1 MSYFSQPGTNAKG
14 HLRHVCGPDLLE
26 YERWL
31 ESVKSADPR
40 GKWKWTANKLRR
52 AVAMKRRGCTLKEI
66 GESVGLSF
74 YAVSDVLKRLP
85 ESLR

>member
-1 MSYFSQPGTNAKG
+1 
-14 HLRHVCGPDLLE
+14 
-26 YERWL
+26 
-31 ESVKSADPR
+31 
-40 GKWKWTANKLRR
+40 
-52 AVAMKRRGCTLKEI
+52 MKRRGCTLKEI